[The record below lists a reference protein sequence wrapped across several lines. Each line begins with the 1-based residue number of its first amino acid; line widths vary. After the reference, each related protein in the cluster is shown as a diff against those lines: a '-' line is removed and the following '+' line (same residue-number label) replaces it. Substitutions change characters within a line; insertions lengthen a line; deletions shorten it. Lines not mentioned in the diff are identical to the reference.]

1 MSTAIERIS
10 IDAPYGSDVVAD
22 ARPAIGW
29 VTRSEADGW
38 RQARAE
44 LELRLGDGVQT
55 HVVEGRDSVRV
66 PWPFA
71 PLAPREEAELR
82 VRVTG
87 TDGAAS
93 DWSAPRRVVAG
104 FLADGEWLARTVAVA
119 APEGLAE
126 PAVLRRDFDVDGE
139 VRRATLYATA
149 VGVYQAAV
157 NGADVDDQV
166 MKPGWTPFQART
178 VHETTDVTAL
188 LTQGANAIALRI
200 ANA

>member
-93 DWSAPRRVVAG
+93 DWSAPRRIVAG
-104 FLADGEWLARTVAVA
+104 FLADGEWTAPTVAVA
-119 APEGLAE
+119 APEAPAE
-126 PAVLRRDFDVDGE
+126 PAVLRREFAVDGE
-139 VRRATLYATA
+139 VRRPPSPAR
-149 VGVYQAAV
+149 G
-157 NGADVDDQV
+157 G
-166 MKPGWTPFQART
+166 PRRCTPPPSASTRPRSTART
-178 VHETTDVTAL
+178 STT
-188 LTQGANAIALRI
+188 R
-200 ANA
+200 

>member
-71 PLAPREEAELR
+71 PLAPRPR
-82 VRVTG
+82 
-87 TDGAAS
+87 AAS
-93 DWSAPRRVVAG
+93 S
-104 FLADGEWLARTVAVA
+104 
-119 APEGLAE
+119 
-126 PAVLRRDFDVDGE
+126 AVLRTSLRNVPSEGDAAAPSENGRARAGAG
-139 VRRATLYATA
+139 RRCHRLEA
-149 VGVYQAAV
+149 GAAA
-157 NGADVDDQV
+157 GAGSQ
-166 MKPGWTPFQART
+166 
-178 VHETTDVTAL
+178 ETDA
-188 LTQGANAIALRI
+188 A
-200 ANA
+200 

>member
-93 DWSAPRRVVAG
+93 DWSAPRRIVAG
-104 FLADGEWLARTVAVA
+104 FLADGEWTARKMPTRSVEELVG
-119 APEGLAE
+119 ERTS
-126 PAVLRRDFDVDGE
+126 PAVKSALKSLLEAPFTGNGGRGRGRR
-139 VRRATLYATA
+139 
-149 VGVYQAAV
+149 
-157 NGADVDDQV
+157 
-166 MKPGWTPFQART
+166 K
-178 VHETTDVTAL
+178 
-188 LTQGANAIALRI
+188 ANAKGG
-200 ANA
+200 NS